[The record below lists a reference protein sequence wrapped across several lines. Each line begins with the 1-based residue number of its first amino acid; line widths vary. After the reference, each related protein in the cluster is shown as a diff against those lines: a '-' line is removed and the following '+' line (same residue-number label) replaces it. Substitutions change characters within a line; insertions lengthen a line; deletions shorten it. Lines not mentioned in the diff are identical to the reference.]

1 MPVKLDRETKLKKI
15 LNDRGITLQR
25 LSDIISE
32 QDPGYVLGIDRLSRI
47 SNTGKGLNIH
57 LQVAI
62 KIAKALGCSLDD
74 ICDDM
79 G

>member
-1 MPVKLDRETKLKKI
+1 MPVINNIETKLKTKI
-15 LNDRGITLQR
+15 KEKGLTLQQ
-25 LSDIISE
+25 LSEIISE
-32 QDPGYVLGIDRLSRI
+32 QDPGYVLGLDRLSRI

-62 KIAKALGCSLDD
+62 KIAKALDCSLDD

-79 G
+79 